1 MQLLCPAI
9 GVIVFALLCRHR
21 WSQLGRRPRGGSRAI
36 ALSLML
42 SALGCGA
49 VQSGAPGDAGV
60 ADDVGGSGDA
70 AGSGDPRGDFTLTA
84 SATSVDVPI
93 AGTATVRLS
102 IARTGPTG
110 DVMLSAPNPPAG
122 ITATFTPNPV
132 PAGATTSDVTIAVA
146 GGTPAGT
153 STLTITGSGG
163 GRDRTVRIAVTA
175 QTINV
180 FGTVR
185 GGVAG
190 VTVRLVG
197 RPAVTSGAGG
207 SFAFAGVSP
216 PYDLYTVGASGF
228 VGSATPTITYYR
240 GLTRPD
246 PIVIA
251 PQPIV
256 MTLPRISTGTVTGTR
271 SGTSDTTNPLT
282 VVWISS
288 GTATVTPP
296 SAYSFT
302 ATWPQASTYSGVLF
316 GFQFSRRPTG
326 APDVFTGYGAVQA
339 TLAMDV
345 TNTVNLPLAAPATAA
360 ITGTISVP
368 SGFPNPTLSLSQQIH
383 VPGGAEGSV
392 LLWSGQTTD
401 ATATIPLVGA
411 GKAGFA
417 ASAILNGAST
427 SFAYPALAE
436 ATDVTFALRAP
447 QVQTAPL
454 DRAVGV
460 NATTPFSW
468 STTPNTIYQLTLR
481 STTTTGTQNAI
492 YQQYTAATSATLPE
506 IPELPLPL
514 NQSFA
519 WQVSGRG
526 PSATVD
532 DAASATEFTGASS
545 IDFTGT
551 PHWFTVSTSRALT
564 TAQ

>member
-1 MQLLCPAI
+1 
-9 GVIVFALLCRHR
+9 
-21 WSQLGRRPRGGSRAI
+21 
-36 ALSLML
+36 
-42 SALGCGA
+42 
-49 VQSGAPGDAGV
+49 
-60 ADDVGGSGDA
+60 
-70 AGSGDPRGDFTLTA
+70 
-84 SATSVDVPI
+84 
-93 AGTATVRLS
+93 
-102 IARTGPTG
+102 
-110 DVMLSAPNPPAG
+110 
-122 ITATFTPNPV
+122 
-132 PAGATTSDVTIAVA
+132 
-146 GGTPAGT
+146 
-153 STLTITGSGG
+153 
-163 GRDRTVRIAVTA
+163 
-175 QTINV
+175 
-180 FGTVR
+180 
-185 GGVAG
+185 
-190 VTVRLVG
+190 
-197 RPAVTSGAGG
+197 
-207 SFAFAGVSP
+207 
-216 PYDLYTVGASGF
+216 
-228 VGSATPTITYYR
+228 
-240 GLTRPD
+240 
-246 PIVIA
+246 
-251 PQPIV
+251 
-256 MTLPRISTGTVTGTR
+256 
-271 SGTSDTTNPLT
+271 
-282 VVWISS
+282 
-288 GTATVTPP
+288 
-296 SAYSFT
+296 
-302 ATWPQASTYSGVLF
+302 
-316 GFQFSRRPTG
+316 
-326 APDVFTGYGAVQA
+326 
-339 TLAMDV
+339 
-345 TNTVNLPLAAPATAA
+345 
-360 ITGTISVP
+360 VP

-526 PSATVD
+526 PSATAD